1 MVFVINSILSRTLH
15 LLDHFRQ
22 PLTTSL
28 PFILSLPNC
37 FSLCSLSFRH
47 LQNFVLLFASNVEN
61 LLAYM
66 LSSHTIVN
74 EHVVKIMENVL
85 AIVYLYLVVKNLI
98 WFIKPLKD
106 RDDFMH
112 IQIWFDSIIDS
123 MKASLNWN
131 KAKEG
136 GSENIGRSGHEVA
149 TTSSTRGTVR
159 MKNSEHKND

>member
-1 MVFVINSILSRTLH
+1 
-15 LLDHFRQ
+15 
-22 PLTTSL
+22 
-28 PFILSLPNC
+28 
-37 FSLCSLSFRH
+37 
-47 LQNFVLLFASNVEN
+47 
-61 LLAYM
+61 M
-66 LSSHTIVN
+66 LSSHTIVS
-74 EHVVKIMENVL
+74 EHVLKIMENVL
-85 AIVYLYLVVKNLI
+85 AIVYLYMVVQNLI

-112 IQIWFDSIIDS
+112 LQSWFDSRLDS

-136 GSENIGRSGHEVA
+136 GSENFGRSGQEVA